1 MDRAA
6 ACRSGSGQPRPHVG
20 THRGGHHR
28 RREPAAE
35 VRQGVV
41 RPGGARPR
49 RRHRPVGWNRD
60 GQRPD
65 HRSVAARPAGDGVAG
80 DPAEFSGA
88 RLGFRRPGG
97 RRAAGRRRRH
107 GDPRRTRGS
116 AVDLVCHRRVDL
128 RPQPHHRDGPGAGD
142 RLHPADDQPVPRRV
156 GRGREPRRR
165 PRANDGV
172 GGPHRDVLRHDG
184 RPVDG
189 GPGAVPDALPE
200 VVRLRRRRDRR
211 IRRGRCDRGDTR
223 RTRSA
228 RRSPGLAR
236 RAPARPPHARPPRTA
251 TRARRAEVLVPLR
264 ELRYAQSSSARS
276 GRCGV
281 AVAARRA
288 VPERALGIPRRS
300 CAAEVG
306 LRSSGRRPAAARL
319 RQQLRRRGDCRRS
332 RHQRRQRIRHRQVC
346 SRPVSRA
353 RRARGVCSDR
363 NIRRRQ
369 PNWPAVGAGRTDS
382 RQRIPHRRK
391 LGSAVLRPV
400 GSSARPPARGTPGPQ
415 ASTST

>member
-1 MDRAA
+1 MAIL
-6 ACRSGSGQPRPHVG
+6 
-20 THRGGHHR
+20 
-28 RREPAAE
+28 
-35 VRQGVV
+35 
-41 RPGGARPR
+41 GA
-49 RRHRPVGWNRD
+49 
-60 GQRPD
+60 
-65 HRSVAARPAGDGVAG
+65 
-80 DPAEFSGA
+80 
-88 RLGFRRPGG
+88 
-97 RRAAGRRRRH
+97 
-107 GDPRRTRGS
+107 TRGS

-200 VVRLRRRRDRR
+200 VVRLRRRRDGHV
-211 IRRGRCDRGDTR
+211 RRGRCDRGDTR

-228 RRSPGLAR
+228 RRSPRFAR
-236 RAPARPPHARPPRTA
+236 RAPARPPHARPRRTA

-264 ELRYAQSSSARS
+264 ELRYAQSSSARA
-276 GRCGV
+276 GGCRA

-306 LRSSGRRPAAARL
+306 VRSSSRRPAAARL

-346 SRPVSRA
+346 GRPVPRA
-353 RRARGVCSDR
+353 RRVRGVGPDG

-369 PNWPAVGAGRTDS
+369 PNWPAVGAGRTDP

-391 LGSAVLRPV
+391 LGSAVLRRSRKL
-400 GSSARPPARGTPGPQ
+400 SSTACTRYPAPQ